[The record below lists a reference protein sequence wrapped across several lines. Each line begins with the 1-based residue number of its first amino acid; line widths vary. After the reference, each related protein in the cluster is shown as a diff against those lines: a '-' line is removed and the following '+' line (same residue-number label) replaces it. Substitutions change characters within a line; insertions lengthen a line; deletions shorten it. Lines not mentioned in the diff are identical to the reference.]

1 MKKNNEENEK
11 KLCSHKPKINKK
23 SQELA
28 SKNKG
33 DFYERQKKLMDDK
46 KKKDALLK
54 EKIQKKEYEEINK
67 NNILLTRNK
76 ANKEKK
82 KKERKKSMDDV
93 VKNFYEWDSKRKEK
107 LNDKI
112 KTKEKNIKK
121 DLRKKPQIN
130 KNSYL
135 ITVNRNPDQIF
146 NRLYIDDIN
155 KRKERQQMLEHIYT
169 PSFQPN
175 LVNIKNPKKRNKN
188 LSSYKNGHLNTMSY
202 NSVRSNY
209 RSNLDSE
216 EENDFEDIHDDVEI
230 CALIRSHIFRKV
242 KNKTRYNTSE
252 NLNFKKSESAKEYI
266 LNKKNENNR
275 DNDNDEDDDSEEKKE
290 IKAKKYMS
298 PNPAKKNNNKI
309 KIKKNYEYLM
319 TEHKNRNRSGYL

>member
-1 MKKNNEENEK
+1 
-11 KLCSHKPKINKK
+11 
-23 SQELA
+23 
-28 SKNKG
+28 
-33 DFYERQKKLMDDK
+33 
-46 KKKDALLK
+46 
-54 EKIQKKEYEEINK
+54 
-67 NNILLTRNK
+67 
-76 ANKEKK
+76 
-82 KKERKKSMDDV
+82 MDDV

-107 LNDKI
+107 LNNKI

-121 DLRKKPQIN
+121 DLKKKPQIN

-188 LSSYKNGHLNTMSY
+188 LSSYKNSHLNTMSC

-216 EENDFEDIHDDVEI
+216 EENGFEDIHDDVEI
-230 CALIRSHIFRKV
+230 CELIRSHIFSKV

-266 LNKKNENNR
+266 LNKKTNN
-275 DNDNDEDDDSEEKKE
+275 DKDNDEDDDSEEKKE
-290 IKAKKYMS
+290 VKAKKYMS
-298 PNPAKKNNNKI
+298 PNPVKKNNNKI
-309 KIKKNYEYLM
+309 KIKKNYEYLI
-319 TEHKNRNRSGYL
+319 TEHKNKNRSGYL